1 VLESIMLYTL
11 TALLGRLGSFIIL
24 GLIRAACTLLG
35 NSTLRVLAFR
45 YLSIEVGIAKG
56 AFSV

>member
-1 VLESIMLYTL
+1 VLKSIILYTL
-11 TALLGRLGSFIIL
+11 TALLGGLGILIIL
-24 GLIRAACTLLG
+24 GLIRAAYMLLG

-45 YLSIEVGIAKG
+45 YLSIEAVIAKG

>member
-1 VLESIMLYTL
+1 MLYTL
-11 TALLGRLGSFIIL
+11 TALLGGLGILIIL
-24 GLIRAACTLLG
+24 GLIRVAYTLLG

-45 YLSIEVGIAKG
+45 YLSIEVVIAKG

>member
-1 VLESIMLYTL
+1 MLYTL
-11 TALLGRLGSFIIL
+11 TALLGGLGIPIIL
-24 GLIRAACTLLG
+24 GLIRAACMLLE

-45 YLSIEVGIAKG
+45 YLSVEAVIAKG